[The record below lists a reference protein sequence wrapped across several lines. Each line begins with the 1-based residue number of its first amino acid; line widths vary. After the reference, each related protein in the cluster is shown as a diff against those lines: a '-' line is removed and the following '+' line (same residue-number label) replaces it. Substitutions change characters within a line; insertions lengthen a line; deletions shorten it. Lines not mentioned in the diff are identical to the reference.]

1 MAYLKPPFFVRRV
14 FNPLAMRLGLSGTQS
29 LVVPRRKTGEPQVL
43 PVIPVEHEG
52 SRYIVSTRGESDWVK
67 NLRAA
72 GGHGEIRRGEWSG
85 PFQATEIPPDQA
97 GPIIAAYR
105 RKAGKTVEAYW
116 SKLPDDAD
124 HPTFRI
130 DAGGEDQLR

>member
-1 MAYLKPPFFVRRV
+1 VAYLKPPFFVRRV
-14 FNPLAMRLGLSGTQS
+14 FNPLAMRLGLGGTQS
-29 LVVPRRKTGEPQVL
+29 LVVPRRQSGEPQVL

-52 SRYIVSTRGESDWVK
+52 KRYIVSTRGESDWVK

-72 GGHGEIRRGEWSG
+72 GGRGEIRRGEWSG
-85 PFQATEIPPDQA
+85 PFQATEIPTEQRTA
-97 GPIIAAYR
+97 IIAAYR
-105 RKAGKTVEAYW
+105 QKAGKTVAAYW

-130 DAGGEDQLR
+130 DAG

>member
-1 MAYLKPPFFVRRV
+1 VAYLKPPFFVRRV
-14 FNPLAMRLGLSGTQS
+14 FNPLAMRLGLGGTQS
-29 LVVPRRKTGEPQVL
+29 LVVARRQSGEPQTL

-52 SRYIVSTRGESDWVK
+52 QRYIVSTRGESDWVK

-72 GGHGEIRRGEWSG
+72 GGRGEIRRGEWSG
-85 PFQATEIPPDQA
+85 PFQATEIPAEQRA
-97 GPIIAAYR
+97 AIIAAYR
-105 RKAGKTVEAYW
+105 EKAGKTVEAYW

-130 DAGGEDQLR
+130 DAG